1 MGKNDAPV
9 TTKEIPIGKE
19 ATVAEVLKKAGMGNW
34 HWGRP
39 QMRVI
44 GKNSIIQSPIRSRP
58 PNPDISE
65 FLNYKV
71 LPGDFVVLATVN

>member
-1 MGKNDAPV
+1 
-9 TTKEIPIGKE
+9 
-19 ATVAEVLKKAGMGNW
+19 
-34 HWGRP
+34 
-39 QMRVI
+39 MRVI

-58 PNPDISE
+58 PNPDVSD